1 MEKFGKETGVEVAAA
16 VRRMLAENERRR
28 GARAFE
34 AESGAGAPAERVEVE
49 MDCAVLGCRKLWLPK
64 SMMKTAVGQSV
75 IRNRGVGA
83 FARERGLAPERV
95 GELLELVRLRHDFAY
110 WASKYGVI
118 RPKRGGENAPLLLNS
133 AQRKL
138 IGELE
143 AMRNGG
149 LPIRVILLKAR
160 QWGGSTAIQ
169 VYMVWLQLVV
179 GVGLN
184 SLIVAHQN
192 AATEEIRAMMKR
204 VVDSYPEDL
213 LGVDFDAAGEGRLET
228 RWSAPKKKSSR
239 RKSADDDDEG
249 EAERK
254 SPLKAVGRSGNSWHL
269 AARNCDFK
277 IGTAERPDSSR
288 GGSYSLIHLSEVGIW
303 RSTEGKKPGEIVVSA
318 TSGILAEPGT
328 MIVLES
334 TAKGKGTYFH
344 REYMAARRGEAQ
356 WRPVFVA
363 WFDIEQYEQPLGDPK
378 SFAAELFAKR
388 DDTGSGERFESGA
401 YLWKLWEAGATLE
414 AINWYVWER
423 RKYDNHSDM
432 ASEYPS
438 DDEEA
443 FSSSGSPVFS
453 RDMIERI
460 KRDVR
465 DGAVRPLVQPY
476 MPGYEIEEWSP
487 CLFGREYLAVL
498 QVGASETGRRTTAVV
513 IDVTFP
519 DAPVVV
525 AEMRGPTGYLGAA
538 EAAVSL
544 CREYGDCQ
552 LAIVSNSGSAL
563 EAGHTHYVVEQLK
576 ESWPYIYRPSR
587 SSYVF
592 ETDSRM
598 RISMMDL
605 LAGLIREGRWREP
618 GREAT
623 AQYETL
629 EADLS
634 EGYRPTF
641 GASDDLLTI
650 RALAT
655 YIAMCQLK

>member
-64 SMMKTAVGQSV
+64 SMMKTVVGESV

-95 GELLELVRLRHDFAY
+95 GELFELVRLRHDFAY

-213 LGVDFDAAGEGRLET
+213 LGIDFEAAGEGRLET

-363 WFDIEQYEQPLGDPK
+363 WFDIEQYEQPLDDPE

-388 DDTGSGERFESGA
+388 DDTESGERFESGA

-438 DDEEA
+438 DDDEA
-443 FSSSGSPVFS
+443 FASSGSPVFS
-453 RDMIERI
+453 RDMIEKI
-460 KRDVR
+460 KRDVM
-465 DGAVRPLVQPY
+465 DGEIRKSGPGVRFEV
-476 MPGYEIEEWSP
+476 EKWSP
-487 CLFGREYLAVL
+487 CFMGRKYIGVL
-498 QVGASETGRRTTAVV
+498 QVGASETGRRTTALVA
-513 IDVTFP
+513 DVTRP
-519 DAPVVV
+519 EAPRVV
-525 AEMRGPTGYLGAA
+525 AEMRGPADYIGAV
-538 EAAVSL
+538 EAVTML
-544 CREYGDCQ
+544 CGEYGDCE
-552 LAIVSNSGSAL
+552 LAVVSNSGNTL
-563 EAGHTHYVVEQLK
+563 ESGHTNYVVERLK
-576 ESWPYIYRPSR
+576 ERWPYIYRPNR
-587 SSYVF
+587 SGYIF
-592 ETDSRM
+592 EIDNRGRIAMTD
-598 RISMMDL
+598 IL
-605 LAGLIREGRWREP
+605 GELVREGRWREP
-618 GREAT
+618 SREAA
-623 AQYETL
+623 AQFETL
-629 EADLS
+629 EADGTD
-634 EGYRPTF
+634 GYRPVC

-650 RALAT
+650 RALTA
-655 YIAMCQLK
+655 YIATCQ